1 MARVLIVSR
10 TNMSGGNVCVGGL
23 IAQGAKNVRLLT
35 SLGANQPS
43 TAPFQVGEFW
53 DMALTSRP
61 RCIPP
66 HVEDM
71 LVQSATNIGISNNIV
86 KDINAV
92 APVYQGALSETF
104 QGTLLT
110 PRGRAWHIERS
121 NIPSSSVCF
130 WKTPVA
136 LSLEAPFGKP
146 KYHYNTPQEETYLP
160 FVGISAPQPIIPAGT
175 LVRLSLAR
183 WWTPEGQQDE
193 HCYLQLSGW
202 Y

>member
-1 MARVLIVSR
+1 MAHK
-10 TNMSGGNVCVGGL
+10 
-23 IAQGAKNVRLLT
+23 A
-35 SLGANQPS
+35 
-43 TAPFQVGEFW
+43 
-53 DMALTSRP
+53 
-61 RCIPP
+61 
-66 HVEDM
+66 VEM
-71 LVQSATNIGISNNIV
+71 KRS
-86 KDINAV
+86 
-92 APVYQGALSETF
+92 
-104 QGTLLT
+104 
-110 PRGRAWHIERS
+110 ERS
-121 NIPSSSVCF
+121 DAEIQLSKQVVQTFPSSSVCF

-146 KYHYNTPQEETYLP
+146 KYHYNTLQEETYLP